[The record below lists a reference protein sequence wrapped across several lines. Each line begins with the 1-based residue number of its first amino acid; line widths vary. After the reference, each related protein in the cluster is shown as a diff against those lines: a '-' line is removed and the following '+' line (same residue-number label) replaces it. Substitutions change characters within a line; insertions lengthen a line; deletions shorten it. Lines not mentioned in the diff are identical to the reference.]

1 MKENQPDIENSIID
15 SMLSI
20 PLPFTVGKDTF
31 YIYPKT
37 LGRVQLLNRLR
48 KQLGINEEF
57 AKVDPYAEAIR
68 LCQDK
73 KEIVCRMIAY
83 STLKTKDEIFNEPT
97 VKGRMRYLESNL
109 SNEELATIFLTILSD
124 DEIPAI
130 EKHFGITED
139 YTKRKEVAKVKK
151 TVNTI
156 TFGGHSI
163 YGTLIDFACQRY
175 GWTLDYLVWEAN
187 YTSLMLLYSD
197 KVESVY
203 LSDEERKQLHIF
215 DNVEYINADDPAN
228 SERIRELLND

>member
-20 PLPFTVGKDTF
+20 PLPFTVGKDVF

-83 STLKTKDEIFNEPT
+83 STLKTKDEIFNEPA
-97 VKGRMRYLESNL
+97 VKGRMQYFESNL

-130 EKHFGITED
+130 EKYFGITED
-139 YTKRKEVAKVKK
+139 YAKRKEVAKVKK
-151 TVNTI
+151 
-156 TFGGHSI
+156 
-163 YGTLIDFACQRY
+163 R
-175 GWTLDYLVWEAN
+175 
-187 YTSLMLLYSD
+187 
-197 KVESVY
+197 
-203 LSDEERKQLHIF
+203 
-215 DNVEYINADDPAN
+215 
-228 SERIRELLND
+228 